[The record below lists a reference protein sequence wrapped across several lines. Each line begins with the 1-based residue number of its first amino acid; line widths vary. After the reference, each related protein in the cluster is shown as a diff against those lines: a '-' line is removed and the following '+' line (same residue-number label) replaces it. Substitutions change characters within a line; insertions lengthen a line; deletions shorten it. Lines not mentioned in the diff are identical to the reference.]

1 MKLAEL
7 LEAAMEWTVTIEGQ
21 DEYGEVQ
28 RAELRIEKGFDRLV
42 EGEIGLSIPDG
53 KQIMTTLQELV
64 VKQEL
69 ALMPLRV
76 ESAHLASAFGRSR
89 TIRHEKFEPCLEPSR

>member
-28 RAELRIEKGFDRLV
+28 RAELWIEKGFDRLAG
-42 EGEIGLSIPDG
+42 GEIGLSG
-53 KQIMTTLQELV
+53 STLQ
-64 VKQEL
+64 
-69 ALMPLRV
+69 
-76 ESAHLASAFGRSR
+76 
-89 TIRHEKFEPCLEPSR
+89 